1 MSYKKYTISQ
11 KKINSLY
18 STVDSEIMGRRI
30 KILRAL
36 KGVCHHTIYNEV
48 DAILSEMNM
57 KTPQAAINEFLN
69 LKK

>member
-1 MSYKKYTISQ
+1 MSTKKYTISN

-48 DAILSEMNM
+48 DAILTEMNM